1 MSAKPVKASLKGAS
15 WLARPALQQVLK
27 VLEAQGG
34 EARVAGGAVRNGLLG
49 EPVADIDIAT
59 THPPDR
65 VTALCRKAGL
75 AVHPTGLDH
84 GTVTVVAGK
93 GKGRHPFEVTT
104 LRVDTETYGRRAKVA
119 FTADW
124 QADAG
129 RRDFTIN
136 ALYCDRHGAIFDPLG
151 GLGDLKKR
159 RVRFVGDA
167 RQRIR
172 EDYLRILRFF
182 RFHARYGRGRP
193 DTDGL
198 AAAVDLA
205 DGLSRLSAE
214 RIRAELLKLFV
225 TPRAAPTVKVMAAKG
240 ILARLWPGPCDLARF
255 ARMARLDERFGL
267 TRDPL
272 LRLAAL
278 WLAQPGDA
286 RRLFERLRLS
296 GEELRRLKVL
306 EVAGPLSPALRE
318 RERRILAYQMGSEA
332 FRDAV
337 RLAWAGRHGRHIDGE
352 WRALLAFAES
362 WKPPRLPVKGEDL
375 VARGIAPGPR
385 VGKLLGALEDWWVA
399 SDFAPRRKALL
410 ARLDILAEGR

>member
-1 MSAKPVKASLKGAS
+1 
-15 WLARPALQQVLK
+15 
-27 VLEAQGG
+27 
-34 EARVAGGAVRNGLLG
+34 
-49 EPVADIDIAT
+49 
-59 THPPDR
+59 
-65 VTALCRKAGL
+65 
-75 AVHPTGLDH
+75 
-84 GTVTVVAGK
+84 
-93 GKGRHPFEVTT
+93 VTT
-104 LRVDTETYGRRAKVA
+104 LRVDTESYGRRAKVA

-124 QADAG
+124 TADAG

-136 ALYCDRHGAIFDPLG
+136 ALYCDRHGVILDPLG
-151 GLGDLKKR
+151 GLDDLRKR

-182 RFHARYGRGRP
+182 RFHARYGQGRP
-193 DTDGL
+193 DAEGL

-214 RIRAELLKLFV
+214 RIRAELLKLFA
-225 TPRAAPTVKVMAAKG
+225 TPRAAPTVKVMAEKG

-267 TRDPL
+267 ERDPL

-296 GEELRRLKVL
+296 GEEHRRLKAL
-306 EVAGPLSPALRE
+306 EAASPLSPALRE

-337 RLAWAGRHGRHIDGE
+337 RLAWAGRHGRHADAE
-352 WRALLAFAES
+352 WRALLAFAET
-362 WKPPRLPVKGEDL
+362 WRPPRLPVKGEDL
-375 VARGIAPGPR
+375 VALGITPGPR

-399 SDFAPRRKALL
+399 SDFAPGRKALL
-410 ARLDILAEGR
+410 ARLDILAGGR